1 MRCGVFYSSI
11 IVFIGVVCL
20 GERQR
25 QSSLTV
31 SALSSQSCDFQ
42 VTPFFS
48 SISSN
53 VVNNCLFSLL
63 REVMPLEIAVLN
75 VGMI

>member
-1 MRCGVFYSSI
+1 MFS
-11 IVFIGVVCL
+11 GVVCL

-25 QSSLTV
+25 QSSPYSSFISVLHKWQF
-31 SALSSQSCDFQ
+31 LSD
-42 VTPFFS
+42 T
-48 SISSN
+48 ILLLLSSN